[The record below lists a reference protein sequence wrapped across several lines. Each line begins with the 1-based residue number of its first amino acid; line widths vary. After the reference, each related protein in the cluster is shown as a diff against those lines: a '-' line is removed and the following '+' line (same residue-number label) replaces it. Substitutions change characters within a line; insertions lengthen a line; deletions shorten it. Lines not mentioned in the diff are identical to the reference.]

1 MCYFPKETRCRGV
14 WVKVP
19 LDMHSLANSSSLQGE
34 ETAERS
40 LDKSPETVP
49 KVSYNKSTLFF
60 NASNC
65 FINCSLHGIKFVG
78 RKVLIIPWFHASF
91 FQFE

>member
-1 MCYFPKETRCRGV
+1 MKI
-14 WVKVP
+14 P
-19 LDMHSLANSSSLQGE
+19 LDMYSLANSSSLQVE

-40 LDKSPETVP
+40 LDQSPETVL

-65 FINCSLHGIKFVG
+65 FLIAVCMELSL
-78 RKVLIIPWFHASF
+78 
-91 FQFE
+91 

>member
-1 MCYFPKETRCRGV
+1 
-14 WVKVP
+14 
-19 LDMHSLANSSSLQGE
+19 MHSLANSSSLQGE

-40 LDKSPETVP
+40 LDKSPETVL
-49 KVSYNKSTLFF
+49 KVFYNKSTLFF

-65 FINCSLHGIKFVG
+65 FSNISLHGIKFVG
-78 RKVLIIPWFHASF
+78 RKVLIIPCFHASL